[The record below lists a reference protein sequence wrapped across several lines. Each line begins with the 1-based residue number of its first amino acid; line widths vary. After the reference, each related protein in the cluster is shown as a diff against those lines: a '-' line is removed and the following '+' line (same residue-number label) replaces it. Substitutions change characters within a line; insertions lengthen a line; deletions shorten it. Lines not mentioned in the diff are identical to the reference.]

1 MVNSWSDHRGNCC
14 DAGFSN
20 DASPKI
26 GKPCHRVTV
35 VGAERS
41 IPLRGT
47 RTFCEG
53 PAELQPHILGP
64 AVLREQQI
72 LYHGLRRIARRG
84 GIFFA
89 DPVLR
94 GRLPAM
100 RIHGGAGAGVRR
112 SAGKIPAVW
121 SGGHGWR
128 FCPVARLFVGVNP
141 ADTPSAGAPWR
152 PFRLGGCPA
161 AVPSGGPALRPWV
174 AVLPCGRTFVGVN
187 PADTPS
193 AGAPG
198 GRSVWGLP
206 GGRSGGVRGR
216 RSSRCGGRRGG
227 RPGWWP
233 AARRR

>member
-1 MVNSWSDHRGNCC
+1 MVNSWSDHRGNWR

-64 AVLREQQI
+64 AVLWEQQI
-72 LYHGLRRIARRG
+72 LYHDLRRIARRG

-100 RIHGGAGAGVRR
+100 HIHGGAGAGVRR

-121 SGGHGWR
+121 SGGPALRPW
-128 FCPVARLFVGVNP
+128 VAVLPCGQAFVGVNP

-152 PFRLGGCPA
+152 PFRLGG
-161 AVPSGGPALRPWV
+161 
-174 AVLPCGRTFVGVN
+174 
-187 PADTPS
+187 
-193 AGAPG
+193 
-198 GRSVWGLP
+198 LP
-206 GGRSGGVRGR
+206 GGCLVR
-216 RSSRCGGRRGG
+216 RSR
-227 RPGWWP
+227 P
-233 AARRR
+233 AARRLSV